1 MSLLFLLLFQ
11 PQDPGFTL
19 IEKSQGGPRDAVE
32 KAITDAAAWA
42 AFWKSYR
49 GDKAVL
55 PAVDFAKE
63 DVILVAWGEKPSAG
77 FTLEVVRVERDKAET
92 RVLVRRTKPE
102 GAAASVL
109 THPSCIVRI
118 PKITG
123 TLRFV
128 DTPEKK

>member
-1 MSLLFLLLFQ
+1 MTFLFLLLLQ
-11 PQDPGFTL
+11 AQDPGFTL

-49 GDKAVL
+49 GDKAVP

-63 DVILVAWGEKPSAG
+63 DVILVAWGEKPSG
-77 FTLEVVRVERDKAET
+77 GYTIEVVGVERDKAET
-92 RVLVRRTKPE
+92 RVRVRRAKPV
-102 GAAASVL
+102 GPAITIL

-123 TLRFV
+123 ALRFV
-128 DTPEKK
+128 DAPEKN

>member
-1 MSLLFLLLFQ
+1 MILLFLLLLQ
-11 PQDPGFTL
+11 AQDPGFTL
-19 IEKSQGGPRDAVE
+19 IEKGPNGPRDAVE

-49 GDKAVL
+49 GDKAVP

-63 DVILVAWGEKPSAG
+63 DVILVAWGEKPSTG
-77 FTLEVVRVERDKAET
+77 YTIEVVRVERDKAET
-92 RVLVRRTKPE
+92 RVRVRRTKPE
-102 GAAASVL
+102 GPVGTVL
-109 THPSCIVRI
+109 TQPSCIVRI

-128 DTPEKK
+128 DTPEKN